1 MNAAYNKAIMALLG
15 GVVQM
20 LNLWIDVTW
29 LSQDVVASLAAIA
42 TMALVYFV
50 PNKQ

>member
-1 MNAAYNKAIMALLG
+1 MSAAYNKAIMALLG
-15 GVVQM
+15 AVVQV

-42 TMALVYFV
+42 TMVLVYFV